1 LLSSILV
8 FQSSF
13 VPGRTSNESP
23 AFANTRTLAVTLKR
37 PNNLNKTMQIFK
49 IRQDGFKEIKKK
61 TLLRSIPIL
70 LIAVT
75 VGITI
80 STINSRGKDND
91 VNVLPFVI
99 PLAILALG
107 FGVYRGINRQKALF
121 DSYTLTITNNLITR
135 EQYNTPTIS
144 IYFNEIKEIAK
155 HKNGS
160 FTIRGKDVSDL
171 IGIPSQIDNYSQ
183 LETTLEVIKPIVIKN
198 KVPLLEKYQ
207 SLTGLV
213 TAGLM
218 LCVYTV
224 ESKIIVGLTGSAL
237 VALMIWSFIKIQKSK
252 NVDNKTKKS
261 VWWVL
266 LVLASVIAVMI
277 FKLTGLVDMQSHQ

>member
-1 LLSSILV
+1 
-8 FQSSF
+8 
-13 VPGRTSNESP
+13 
-23 AFANTRTLAVTLKR
+23 
-37 PNNLNKTMQIFK
+37 MQTFK
-49 IRQDGFKEIKKK
+49 IRQDGFKEIRKK

-99 PLAILALG
+99 PLAVLALG
-107 FGVYRGINRQKALF
+107 FGVYRGMNRQKALL

-144 IYFNEIKEIAK
+144 IYFNEVEEIAK

-160 FTIRGKDVSDL
+160 FTIRGKDFSDL
-171 IGIPSQIDNYSQ
+171 IGIPTQIDNYSQ
-183 LETTLEVIKPIVIKN
+183 LETTLEVIKPIMIKN

-213 TAGLM
+213 TVGLM

-224 ESKIIVGLTGSAL
+224 ECKIIVGLTGSAL
-237 VALMIWSFIKIQKSK
+237 AALMIWSLIKIRKSK
-252 NVDNKTKKS
+252 NVDIKTKKS

-266 LVLASVIAVMI
+266 IVLASVIAIMI
-277 FKLTGLVDMQSHQ
+277 FKLTGLVDIQSH

>member
-1 LLSSILV
+1 
-8 FQSSF
+8 
-13 VPGRTSNESP
+13 
-23 AFANTRTLAVTLKR
+23 
-37 PNNLNKTMQIFK
+37 MQIFK